1 MNSKYEE
8 LAKVKYTQR
17 KKAKKTKKQNPD
29 SKKIKEL
36 KYFISQGV
44 FQRFSKNEMMC
55 IIRNRKEFG
64 KLPWMLEE
72 YLSNLKDSIRIQHE
86 NQKNKQEHSKKV
98 RKLVEEERNNELSQ
112 MRKRLS
118 TESTDEIIPAKRSK
132 NYSNPTIA
140 DDGITYRSKFEAEFV
155 NKLLY
160 PSGLEYVYE
169 KAYSDKSKHTCDF
182 HIPLYDIWIECVY
195 NSYSIK
201 YEYESMPFNSEVILN
216 VKYEQ
221 KNYAKKLGAKWCAMR
236 KTWYALNPINTGL
249 HGFMNESYLSTTLVI
264 DGSEIRDGYYI
275 NLFKKILNNKSD
287 VIVFTN
293 KDLKKFDTFGEMVID
308 KGTSKVSKM
317 IALTTLE
324 NHRIQNV

>member
-1 MNSKYEE
+1 
-8 LAKVKYTQR
+8 
-17 KKAKKTKKQNPD
+17 
-29 SKKIKEL
+29 
-36 KYFISQGV
+36 
-44 FQRFSKNEMMC
+44 
-55 IIRNRKEFG
+55 
-64 KLPWMLEE
+64 
-72 YLSNLKDSIRIQHE
+72 
-86 NQKNKQEHSKKV
+86 
-98 RKLVEEERNNELSQ
+98 
-112 MRKRLS
+112 
-118 TESTDEIIPAKRSK
+118 
-132 NYSNPTIA
+132 
-140 DDGITYRSKFEAEFV
+140 
-155 NKLLY
+155 
-160 PSGLEYVYE
+160 
-169 KAYSDKSKHTCDF
+169 
-182 HIPLYDIWIECVY
+182 
-195 NSYSIK
+195 
-201 YEYESMPFNSEVILN
+201 MPFNSEVILN